1 MCLCWQEEEAG
12 GASEIGDD
20 AAMEEEENG
29 APTGPLEESGYI
41 VDDPNDPGEILFTAV
56 MGHRDVTGRI
66 VSLMF
71 RKLPRQQEFPAYYE
85 IIDNPIDLCDI
96 AIKIK
101 VRLKIEKSDFMETSI
116 LFMICHDLNYI
127 CKMLNT
133 LWIVSGKVNHTLL
146 YWSIVQF

>member
-1 MCLCWQEEEAG
+1 
-12 GASEIGDD
+12 
-20 AAMEEEENG
+20 MEEEENG

-116 LFMICHDLNYI
+116 FICHNLICI
-127 CKMLNT
+127 CKMLQHLMNSQWKNESHFT
-133 LWIVSGKVNHTLL
+133 VLINRASMIFILRRQIL
-146 YWSIVQF
+146 CLILPLMYM